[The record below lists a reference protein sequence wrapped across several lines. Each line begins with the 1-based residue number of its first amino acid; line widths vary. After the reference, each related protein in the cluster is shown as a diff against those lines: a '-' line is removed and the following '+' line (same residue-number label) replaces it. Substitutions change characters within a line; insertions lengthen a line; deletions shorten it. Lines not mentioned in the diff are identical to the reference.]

1 MTESPKKVLIIE
13 DDDALRSVLA
23 DALRAEY
30 IDAIEAKDG
39 EKGLMAAEQSLP
51 HLILL
56 DILMPRMDG
65 RAVFRAIRA
74 HKDLQHVPV
83 SFLTNLSDLGSIS
96 EALGGEK
103 ADYIVKSDWS
113 IDEIVRHVKEKLG
126 TK

>member
-1 MTESPKKVLIIE
+1 M
-13 DDDALRSVLA
+13 LA

-83 SFLTNLSDLGSIS
+83 SFLTNLTIWGVFQKRLAEKKPTIS
-96 EALGGEK
+96 LNRIGVLMRLYGM
-103 ADYIVKSDWS
+103 
-113 IDEIVRHVKEKLG
+113 
-126 TK
+126 